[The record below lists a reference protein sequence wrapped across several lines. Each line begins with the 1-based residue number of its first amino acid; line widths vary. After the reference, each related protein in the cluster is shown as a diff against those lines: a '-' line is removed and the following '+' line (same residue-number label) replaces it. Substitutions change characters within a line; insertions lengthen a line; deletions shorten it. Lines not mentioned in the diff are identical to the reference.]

1 VKASLRRAGELRAR
15 RERDVRAHGR
25 LWRDRPL
32 GNMICAERHRE
43 TAHAMS
49 DLSATSHSTFDAPSA
64 LAGETDARI
73 PITLGVTGHR
83 SLRPDEHDDIA
94 ASFRLLLARLKRE
107 APDSPIVLLTS
118 LAEGADRLV
127 SRIALGEGVRLI
139 AVLPLAQDS
148 YERDFADRGSRDEL
162 RALLADPRMEQ
173 CIVTPMLSSHADAPG
188 AARDLQYLLAGSYVA
203 RNSDVLIALWDGAP
217 SRGTGGSAQIVSFRR
232 SGRLDADAD
241 IRAALA
247 AAPAPFRIADAPL
260 DAPQTGL
267 VYHIAVS
274 RAGDSRPSDPTASDW
289 LVPAPYDA
297 SAGLRER
304 FVRMNMS
311 TLRHRNELNREGVA
325 YRRRR
330 DGRVARSDAM
340 LTAGQTTPSSR
351 DGRAPALLATLRASF
366 AITNS
371 LAIEH
376 QKSIYRTM
384 LLLFGMIGI
393 ATISLLL
400 RNLANTEEARRLCL
414 AGYLLLLTV
423 ADLAYLRARWRRS
436 QDRFQDY
443 RAIAEGLRVQFF
455 WRLAGSARA
464 VSDYYLRKQ
473 RSELRWIRD
482 VLRVCALRAQPL
494 AASDF
499 AAVQRLWVKEQRG
512 YYDRAARRDGLR
524 RRRQRTIG
532 SALVLLSLG
541 ATIKWLWDSAEGR
554 IAYIAIAVLAALV
567 LAAHCAY
574 EIASAAGEAESSTE
588 SSLRDTIALGLLS
601 ACVAFALYAT
611 LVFGGPII
619 ASRLPLLTLG
629 DSPLEWMLA
638 AIGITALV
646 GTFAHAYANV
656 RAFGEHQKQY
666 DRMKELF
673 EAADEA
679 LERAATTA
687 VSVDADRILC
697 DLGCEALA
705 EHADWLLLHRARPI
719 ELPTAEI

>member
-1 VKASLRRAGELRAR
+1 MLGTTSAAR
-15 RERDVRAHGR
+15 KHARAHGL
-25 LWRDRPL
+25 LWRRGPL
-32 GNMICAERHRE
+32 GNMISAEQLRE
-43 TAHAMS
+43 RAHPMS
-49 DLSATSHSTFDAPSA
+49 DPSATSRSTLDASPA
-64 LAGETDARI
+64 LAGEPDARI
-73 PITLGVTGHR
+73 PVMIGVTGHR
-83 SLRPDEHDDIA
+83 SLRPEEHDGIA
-94 ASFRLLLARLKRE
+94 ASFRLLLSRLRRE

-127 SRIALGEGVRLI
+127 TRLALGEGVRVI
-139 AVLPLAQDS
+139 AVLPLAQQS
-148 YERDFADRGSRDEL
+148 YERDFADPKSRDEF
-162 RALLADPRMEQ
+162 RALFADPRMEQ
-173 CIVTPMLSSHADAPG
+173 CVVSPKLDSAAEAPG
-188 AARDLQYLLAGSYVA
+188 EARDIQYLLAGSYVA

-232 SGRLDADAD
+232 TGRLDADAA

-247 AAPAPFRIADAPL
+247 AAPPPFRIADAPL

-274 RAGDSRPSDPTASDW
+274 RASVAQPAVASASDW
-289 LVPAPYDA
+289 LVPAPYDS
-297 SAGLRER
+297 SARTRER
-304 FVRMNMS
+304 FVRMNLS
-311 TLRHRNELNREGVA
+311 TLQHRNALNREGAA
-325 YRRRR
+325 YWRRRG
-330 DGRVARSDAM
+330 GRVAKSDAM
-340 LTAGQTTPSSR
+340 LTGGQTTPSAR
-351 DGRAPALLATLRASF
+351 DARAPALLAGLRATF
-366 AITNS
+366 AVADS

-384 LLLFGMIGI
+384 LALFGMIAI
-393 ATISLLL
+393 ATISLVL
-400 RNLANTEEARRLCL
+400 RNLATTDEARRLCL
-414 AGYLLLLTV
+414 AGYLLLLTI
-423 ADLAYLRARWRRS
+423 ADLAYLRTRWRRS

-482 VLRVCALRAQPL
+482 VLRVCALRASPL
-494 AASDF
+494 AASDV
-499 AAVQRLWVKEQRG
+499 AAVQRLWVKDQRA
-512 YYDRAARRDGLR
+512 YYDRAGLRDGLR

-554 IAYIAIAVLAALV
+554 IAFIAIATLAALV

-574 EIASAAGEAESSTE
+574 EIATAAGEAESPTNG
-588 SSLRDTIALGLLS
+588 SLRDTIALGLLS
-601 ACVAFALYAT
+601 ACVAFAFYAT
-611 LVFGGPII
+611 LIFGGPII
-619 ASRLPLLTLG
+619 ASQVPRLSIGDTPL
-629 DSPLEWMLA
+629 DWMLA

-646 GTFAHAYANV
+646 GTFAHAYATV

-666 DRMKELF
+666 DRMRELF
-673 EAADEA
+673 QAADEA
-679 LERAATTA
+679 LERAASTA
-687 VSVDADRILC
+687 ASIDADRIVL

-719 ELPTAEI
+719 ELPTAEL